1 MDFGVCAITKIDD
14 IGLAVEAENLGYS
27 HLWVP
32 DSQMIWSD
40 CYAFLALA
48 ARETR
53 TIRLGT
59 GVSVAGTRSAPVTAH
74 SIATI
79 NRLAPGRTFLGI
91 GTGNTAQRLMGQ
103 RPIRFAEFE
112 EYVRVLRG
120 LLDGEEVD
128 YVNPG
133 TDPGGGAPRTIRFDM
148 LDLGFMQLEPRVPI
162 HVSGFYHR
170 TQQLAG
176 RYGDGLVVSIPPHR
190 DFVTRARSHA
200 ARGAAEAGRELPGDF
215 QLSSLTTA
223 VVLEPGETLESDRAI
238 RDCGPFVVSSIHYI
252 YEKIKENG
260 GEPPPHMRPFW
271 KKYCRLV
278 EETPERSRH
287 LRVHAGHCTWLHP
300 DEAEFV
306 TPELIRTTCL
316 AGTPDELVER
326 IRHLDE
332 AGLDHVMLLPSL
344 ETQRHTIEAFSRKV
358 MSRL

>member
-14 IGLAVEAENLGYS
+14 VGLAAEAENLGYS

-40 CYAFLALA
+40 CYAWMALA

-53 TIRLGT
+53 TIRIGT
-59 GVSVAGTRSAPVTAH
+59 GVSVAGTRTAPVTAH

-79 NRLAPGRTFLGI
+79 HRLAPGRVFLGI

-103 RPIRFAEFE
+103 RPIRYGEFE

-128 YVNPG
+128 YAY
-133 TDPGGGAPRTIRFDM
+133 PGGERRPIRFDM
-148 LDLGFMQLEPRVPI
+148 LDLGFMRIEPRIPI

-170 TQQLAG
+170 TQRLAG

-190 DFVTRARSHA
+190 DFVARARAHA
-200 ARGAAEAGRELPGDF
+200 ARGAAEAGRALPDGF
-215 QLSSLTTA
+215 RLSSLTTA
-223 VVLEPGETLESDRAI
+223 VVLEPGETLGSDRVI
-238 RDCGPFVVSSIHYI
+238 RDCGPFVASSIHYI
-252 YEKIKENG
+252 YEKIRENG
-260 GEPPPHMRPFW
+260 GEPPPHMRGFW

-326 IRHLDE
+326 IRCLDE

-344 ETQRHTIEAFSRKV
+344 ETQRRTIEAFSRKV

>member
-1 MDFGVCAITKIDD
+1 MEFGVCAITKIDD
-14 IGLAVEAENLGYS
+14 VGLAVEAENLGYS

-40 CYAFLALA
+40 CYAFMALA

-59 GVSVAGTRSAPVTAH
+59 GVSVAGTRIAPVTAH

-79 NRLAPGRTFLGI
+79 NRLAPGRVFLGI

-103 RPIRFAEFE
+103 RPIRYAEFE
-112 EYVRVLRG
+112 EYVRVLHG
-120 LLDGEEVD
+120 LLHGEEVD
-128 YVNPG
+128 YAC
-133 TDPGGGAPRTIRFDM
+133 PGGERRSIRFDM
-148 LDLGFMQLEPRVPI
+148 LDLGFMQIEPRIPI

-170 TQQLAG
+170 TQRLAG

-190 DFVTRARSHA
+190 DFVARARANA
-200 ARGAAEAGRELPGDF
+200 ARGAADAGRTLPDGF
-215 QLSSLTTA
+215 YLSSLTTA
-223 VVLEPGETLESDRAI
+223 VVLEPGETLESDRVI

-252 YEKIKENG
+252 YEKIRENG

-278 EETPERSRH
+278 EEVPERSRH

-316 AGTPDELVER
+316 AGAPEELIEQ
-326 IRHLDE
+326 IRRLDD
-332 AGLDHVMLLPSL
+332 AGLDHLMLLPSL
-344 ETQRHTIEAFSRKV
+344 ATQRRTIEAFSRKV
-358 MSRL
+358 MARL

>member
-14 IGLAVEAENLGYS
+14 VGLAVEAENLGYS

-40 CYAFLALA
+40 CYAFMALA

-59 GVSVAGTRSAPVTAH
+59 GVSVAGTRIAPVTAH

-79 NRLAPGRTFLGI
+79 NRLAPGRVFLGI
-91 GTGNTAQRLMGQ
+91 GAGNTAQRLMGQ
-103 RPIRFAEFE
+103 PPIRYAEFE
-112 EYVRVLRG
+112 EYVRVLHG
-120 LLDGEEVD
+120 LLRGEEVD
-128 YVNPG
+128 YAC
-133 TDPGGGAPRTIRFDM
+133 PGGEPRPIRFDM
-148 LDLGFMQLEPRVPI
+148 LDLGFMQIEPHVPI

-170 TQQLAG
+170 TQRLAG

-190 DFVTRARSHA
+190 DFVTRARANA
-200 ARGAAEAGRELPGDF
+200 ARGAEDAGRRLPDGF
-215 QLSSLTTA
+215 YLSSLTTA
-223 VVLEPGETLESDRAI
+223 VVLEPGETLESDRVI

-260 GEPPPHMRPFW
+260 GEPPPHMRGFW

-278 EETPERSRH
+278 EETPERRRH

-316 AGTPDELVER
+316 AGTPDELIEQVR
-326 IRHLDE
+326 RLDD
-332 AGLDHVMLLPSL
+332 AGLDHLMLLPSL
-344 ETQRHTIEAFSRKV
+344 ETQRRTIDAFSRKV
-358 MSRL
+358 MARL

>member
-1 MDFGVCAITKIDD
+1 MEFGVCAITKIDD
-14 IGLAVEAENLGYS
+14 VGLAVEAENLGYS

-40 CYAFLALA
+40 CYAFMALA

-59 GVSVAGTRSAPVTAH
+59 GVSVAGTRIAPVTAH

-79 NRLAPGRTFLGI
+79 NRLAPGRVFLGI

-103 RPIRFAEFE
+103 RPIRYAEFE
-112 EYVRVLRG
+112 EYVRVLHG
-120 LLDGEEVD
+120 LLHGEEVD
-128 YVNPG
+128 YAC
-133 TDPGGGAPRTIRFDM
+133 PGGERRSIRFDM
-148 LDLGFMQLEPRVPI
+148 LDLGFMQIEPRIPI

-170 TQQLAG
+170 TQRLAG

-190 DFVTRARSHA
+190 DFVARARANA
-200 ARGAAEAGRELPGDF
+200 ARGAADAGRTLPDGF
-215 QLSSLTTA
+215 YLSSLTTA
-223 VVLEPGETLESDRAI
+223 VVLEPGETLESDRVI

-252 YEKIKENG
+252 YEKIRENG

-278 EETPERSRH
+278 EEAPERSRH
-287 LRVHAGHCTWLHP
+287 LRVHAGHCTWLRP

>member
-14 IGLAVEAENLGYS
+14 VGLAVEAENLGYS
-27 HLWVP
+27 DLWVP

-40 CYAFLALA
+40 CYAFMALA
-48 ARETR
+48 ARATR

-59 GVSVAGTRSAPVTAH
+59 GVSVAGTRTAPVTAH

-103 RPIRFAEFE
+103 PPIRYAEFE

-120 LLDGEEVD
+120 LLDGAEVE
-128 YVNPG
+128 YAG
-133 TDPGGGAPRTIRFDM
+133 PGGERRPIRFDM
-148 LDLGFMQLEPRVPI
+148 LDLGFMQIEPRIPI
-162 HVSGFYHR
+162 HLSGFYHR

-190 DFVTRARSHA
+190 DFVTRARAHA
-200 ARGAAEAGRELPGDF
+200 ARGAAEAGRELPAGF
-215 QLSSLTTA
+215 RLSSLTTA
-223 VVLEPGETLESDRAI
+223 VVLEPGETLESDRVI

-252 YEKIKENG
+252 YEKIRENG
-260 GEPPPHMRPFW
+260 GEPPPHMRGFW
-271 KKYCRLV
+271 KEYCRLV

-287 LRVHAGHCTWLHP
+287 FRVHAGHCTWLHP

-306 TPELIRTTCL
+306 TPDLIRTTCL
-316 AGTPDELVER
+316 AGTPDELVES

-344 ETQRHTIEAFSRKV
+344 ETQRQTIEAFSRKV
-358 MSRL
+358 MARL

>member
-14 IGLAVEAENLGYS
+14 VGLAVEAENLGYS
-27 HLWVP
+27 DLWVP

-40 CYAFLALA
+40 CYAFMALA
-48 ARETR
+48 ARATR

-59 GVSVAGTRSAPVTAH
+59 GVSVAGTRTAPVTAH

-103 RPIRFAEFE
+103 PPIRYAEFE

-120 LLDGEEVD
+120 LLDGAEVE
-128 YVNPG
+128 YAG
-133 TDPGGGAPRTIRFDM
+133 PGGERRPIRFDM
-148 LDLGFMQLEPRVPI
+148 LDLGFMQIEPRIPI

-170 TQQLAG
+170 TQRLAG

-190 DFVTRARSHA
+190 DFVTRARAHA
-200 ARGAAEAGRELPGDF
+200 ARGAAEAGRELPAGF
-215 QLSSLTTA
+215 RLSSLTTA
-223 VVLEPGETLESDRAI
+223 VVLEPGETLESDRVI

-252 YEKIKENG
+252 YEKIRENG
-260 GEPPPHMRPFW
+260 GEPPPHMRGFW
-271 KKYCRLV
+271 KEYCRLV

-287 LRVHAGHCTWLHP
+287 FRVHAGHCTWLHP

-306 TPELIRTTCL
+306 TPDLIRTTCL
-316 AGTPDELVER
+316 AGTPDELVES

-344 ETQRHTIEAFSRKV
+344 ETQRQTIEAFSRKV
-358 MSRL
+358 MARL

>member
-1 MDFGVCAITKIDD
+1 MDFGVCAITRIDD
-14 IGLAVEAENLGYS
+14 VGLAVEAENLGYS

-40 CYAFLALA
+40 CYAFMALA

-53 TIRLGT
+53 TIRIGT
-59 GVSVAGTRSAPVTAH
+59 GVSVAGTRTAPVTAH

-103 RPIRFAEFE
+103 PPIRYAEFE
-112 EYVRVLRG
+112 EYVRVLRE
-120 LLDGEEVD
+120 LLDGAEVE
-128 YVNPG
+128 YAY
-133 TDPGGGAPRTIRFDM
+133 PGGERRPIRFDM
-148 LDLGFMQLEPRVPI
+148 LELGFMQIEPRIPI

-170 TQQLAG
+170 TQRLAG
-176 RYGDGLVVSIPPHR
+176 RHGDGLVVSIPPHR
-190 DFVTRARSHA
+190 DFVTRARANA
-200 ARGAAEAGRELPGDF
+200 ARGAAEAGRELPAEF
-215 QLSSLTTA
+215 RLSSLTTA
-223 VVLEPGETLESDRAI
+223 VVLGPGETLESERAI

-252 YEKIKENG
+252 YEKIRELG
-260 GEPPPHMRPFW
+260 GEPPPHMRGFW

-278 EETPERSRH
+278 EETPERRRH

-344 ETQRHTIEAFSRKV
+344 ETQHHTIEAFSREV
-358 MSRL
+358 LARL

>member
-1 MDFGVCAITKIDD
+1 MEFGVCAITKIDD
-14 IGLAVEAENLGYS
+14 VGLATEAENLGYT

-40 CYAFLALA
+40 CYAFMALA

-59 GVSVAGTRSAPVTAH
+59 GVSVAGTRIAPVTAH

-79 NRLAPGRTFLGI
+79 NRLAPGRVFLGI
-91 GTGNTAQRLMGQ
+91 GAGNTAQRLMGQ
-103 RPIRFAEFE
+103 RPIRYAELE
-112 EYVRVLRG
+112 EYVRVLHA
-120 LLDGEEVD
+120 LLRGEEVD
-128 YVNPG
+128 YAGPG
-133 TDPGGGAPRTIRFDM
+133 SGDGERRPIRFDM
-148 LDLGFMQLEPRVPI
+148 LDLGFMQIEPRIPI

-170 TQQLAG
+170 TQRLAG

-190 DFVTRARSHA
+190 DFVTRARANA
-200 ARGAAEAGRELPGDF
+200 ARGAADAGRALPDDF
-215 QLSSLTTA
+215 HLSSLTTA
-223 VVLEPGETLESDRAI
+223 VVLEPGETLESDRVI

-260 GEPPPHMRPFW
+260 GEPPPHMRGFW

-316 AGTPDELVER
+316 AGTPDELTDHL
-326 IRHLDE
+326 RHLDD
-332 AGLDHVMLLPSL
+332 AGLDHLMLLPSL

-358 MSRL
+358 MARL

>member
-14 IGLAVEAENLGYS
+14 VGLATEAENLGYS
-27 HLWVP
+27 RLWVP

-40 CYAFLALA
+40 CYAYMALA

-53 TIRLGT
+53 TIRIGT
-59 GVSVAGTRSAPVTAH
+59 GVSVAGTRTAPVTAH

-79 NRLAPGRTFLGI
+79 NRLAPGRVFLGI

-103 RPIRFAEFE
+103 PPIRYAEFE

-128 YVNPG
+128 YAG
-133 TDPGGGAPRTIRFDM
+133 AGGEARPIRFDM
-148 LDLGFMQLEPRVPI
+148 LDLGFMQVEPRIPI

-170 TQQLAG
+170 TQRLAG

-190 DFVTRARSHA
+190 DFVTRARSNA
-200 ARGAAEAGRELPGDF
+200 ARGAAEAGRELPGGF
-215 QLSSLTTA
+215 QFSSLTTA

-260 GEPPPHMRPFW
+260 GEPPPHMRGFW

-278 EETPERSRH
+278 EETPQRSRH

-300 DEAEFV
+300 DEVEFV

-316 AGTPDELVER
+316 VGTPDELVQN

>member
-1 MDFGVCAITKIDD
+1 MEFGVCAITKIDD
-14 IGLAVEAENLGYS
+14 VGLAVEAENLGYS

-40 CYAFLALA
+40 CYAFMALA

-59 GVSVAGTRSAPVTAH
+59 GVSVAGTRIAPVTAH

-79 NRLAPGRTFLGI
+79 NRLAPGRVFLGI

-103 RPIRFAEFE
+103 RPIRYAEFE
-112 EYVRVLRG
+112 EYVRVLHG
-120 LLDGEEVD
+120 LLHGEEVD
-128 YVNPG
+128 YAC
-133 TDPGGGAPRTIRFDM
+133 PGGERRSIRFDM
-148 LDLGFMQLEPRVPI
+148 LDLGFMQIEPRIPI

-170 TQQLAG
+170 TQRLAG

-190 DFVTRARSHA
+190 DFVARARANA
-200 ARGAAEAGRELPGDF
+200 ARGAADAGRTLPDGF
-215 QLSSLTTA
+215 YLSSLTTA
-223 VVLEPGETLESDRAI
+223 VVLEPGETLESDRVI

-252 YEKIKENG
+252 YEKIRENG

-278 EETPERSRH
+278 EEAPERSRH

-316 AGTPDELVER
+316 AGAPEELIDQ
-326 IRHLDE
+326 IRRLDD
-332 AGLDHVMLLPSL
+332 AGLDHLMLLPSL
-344 ETQRHTIEAFSRKV
+344 ATQRHTIEAFSRKV
-358 MSRL
+358 MARL

>member
-14 IGLAVEAENLGYS
+14 VGLAIEAENLGYS

-40 CYAFLALA
+40 CYAFMALA
-48 ARETR
+48 ARETG
-53 TIRLGT
+53 TIRIGT
-59 GVSVAGTRSAPVTAH
+59 GVSVAGTRTAPVTAH
-74 SIATI
+74 SIATV

-103 RPIRFAEFE
+103 PPIRYAEFE

-120 LLDGEEVD
+120 LLDGEEVE
-128 YVNPG
+128 YAY
-133 TDPGGGAPRTIRFDM
+133 PGGEPRPIRFDM
-148 LDLGFMQLEPRVPI
+148 LDLGFMQIEPRIPI

-190 DFVTRARSHA
+190 DFVTRARSNA
-200 ARGAAEAGRELPGDF
+200 ARGAAEAGRELADDF
-215 QLSSLTTA
+215 RLSSLTTA
-223 VVLEPGETLESDRAI
+223 VVLEPGETLESERAI

-252 YEKIKENG
+252 YEKIRELG
-260 GEPPPHMRPFW
+260 GEPPPHMRGFW

-306 TPELIRTTCL
+306 TPELICTTCL
-316 AGTPDELVER
+316 AGPPDELVER
-326 IRHLDE
+326 LRHLDE

-344 ETQRHTIEAFSRKV
+344 ETQRRTIEAFSRQV
-358 MSRL
+358 MARL

>member
-14 IGLAVEAENLGYS
+14 VGLATEAENLGYS
-27 HLWVP
+27 RLWVP

-40 CYAFLALA
+40 CYAYMALA

-53 TIRLGT
+53 TIRIGT
-59 GVSVAGTRSAPVTAH
+59 GVSVAGTRTAPVTAH

-79 NRLAPGRTFLGI
+79 NRLAPGRVFLGI

-103 RPIRFAEFE
+103 PPIRYAEFE

-128 YVNPG
+128 YAG
-133 TDPGGGAPRTIRFDM
+133 AGGEARPIRFDM
-148 LDLGFMQLEPRVPI
+148 LDLGFMQVEPRIPI

-170 TQQLAG
+170 TQRLAG

-190 DFVTRARSHA
+190 DFVTRARSNA
-200 ARGAAEAGRELPGDF
+200 ARGAAEAGRELPGGF

-260 GEPPPHMRPFW
+260 GEPPPHMRGFW

-300 DEAEFV
+300 DEVEFV

-316 AGTPDELVER
+316 VGTPDELVEN

>member
-14 IGLAVEAENLGYS
+14 VGLAVEAENLGYS

-40 CYAFLALA
+40 CYAFMALA

-59 GVSVAGTRSAPVTAH
+59 GVSVAGTRIAPVTAH

-79 NRLAPGRTFLGI
+79 NRLAPGRVFLGV
-91 GTGNTAQRLMGQ
+91 GAGNTAQRLMGQ
-103 RPIRFAEFE
+103 PPIRYAEFE
-112 EYVRVLRG
+112 EYVRVLHG
-120 LLDGEEVD
+120 LLRGEEVD
-128 YVNPG
+128 YAS
-133 TDPGGGAPRTIRFDM
+133 PGGEPRPIRFDM
-148 LDLGFMQLEPRVPI
+148 LDLGFMRIEPHVPI

-170 TQQLAG
+170 TQRLAG

-190 DFVTRARSHA
+190 DFVTRARANA
-200 ARGAAEAGRELPGDF
+200 ARGAEDAGRRLPDGF
-215 QLSSLTTA
+215 YLSSLTTA
-223 VVLEPGETLESDRAI
+223 VVLEPGETLESDRVI

-252 YEKIKENG
+252 YEKIRENG
-260 GEPPPHMRPFW
+260 GEPPPHMRGFW

-316 AGTPDELVER
+316 AGTPDELIEQVR
-326 IRHLDE
+326 RLDD
-332 AGLDHVMLLPSL
+332 AGLDHLMLLPSL
-344 ETQRHTIEAFSRKV
+344 ETQRRTIDAFSRKV
-358 MSRL
+358 MARL

>member
-14 IGLAVEAENLGYS
+14 VGLATEAENLGYS
-27 HLWVP
+27 RLWVP

-40 CYAFLALA
+40 CYAYMALA

-53 TIRLGT
+53 TIRIGT
-59 GVSVAGTRSAPVTAH
+59 GVSVAGTRTAPVTAH

-79 NRLAPGRTFLGI
+79 NRLAPGRVFLGI

-103 RPIRFAEFE
+103 PPIRYAEFE

-128 YVNPG
+128 YA
-133 TDPGGGAPRTIRFDM
+133 GAGSEARPIRFDM
-148 LDLGFMQLEPRVPI
+148 LDLGFMQVEPRIPI

-170 TQQLAG
+170 TQRLAG

-190 DFVTRARSHA
+190 DFVTRARSNA
-200 ARGAAEAGRELPGDF
+200 ARGAAEAGRELPGGF

-260 GEPPPHMRPFW
+260 GEPPPHMRGFW

-278 EETPERSRH
+278 EETPQRSRH

-300 DEAEFV
+300 DEVEFV

-316 AGTPDELVER
+316 VGTPDELVEN

>member
-14 IGLAVEAENLGYS
+14 VGLAVEAENLGYS

-40 CYAFLALA
+40 CYAFMALA

-59 GVSVAGTRSAPVTAH
+59 GVSVAGTRIAPVTAH

-79 NRLAPGRTFLGI
+79 NRLAPGRVFLGI
-91 GTGNTAQRLMGQ
+91 GAGNTAQRLMGQ
-103 RPIRFAEFE
+103 PPIRYAEFE
-112 EYVRVLRG
+112 EYVRVLHG
-120 LLDGEEVD
+120 LLRGEEVD
-128 YVNPG
+128 YAC
-133 TDPGGGAPRTIRFDM
+133 PGGEPRPIRFDM
-148 LDLGFMQLEPRVPI
+148 LDLGFMQIEPHVPI

-170 TQQLAG
+170 TQRLAG

-190 DFVTRARSHA
+190 DFVTRARANA
-200 ARGAAEAGRELPGDF
+200 ARGAEDAGRRLPDGF
-215 QLSSLTTA
+215 YLSSLTTA
-223 VVLEPGETLESDRAI
+223 VVLEPGETLESDRVI

-252 YEKIKENG
+252 YEKIEENG
-260 GEPPPHMRPFW
+260 GEPPPHMRGFW

-278 EETPERSRH
+278 EETPERRRH

-316 AGTPDELVER
+316 AGTPDELIEQVR
-326 IRHLDE
+326 GLDD
-332 AGLDHVMLLPSL
+332 AGLDHLMLLPSL
-344 ETQRHTIEAFSRKV
+344 ETQRRTIDAFSRKV
-358 MSRL
+358 MARL

>member
-14 IGLAVEAENLGYS
+14 VGLATEAENLGYS

-40 CYAFLALA
+40 CYAWMALA

-53 TIRLGT
+53 TIRIGT
-59 GVSVAGTRSAPVTAH
+59 GVSVAGTRTAPVTAH

-79 NRLAPGRTFLGI
+79 HRLAPGRVFLGI

-103 RPIRFAEFE
+103 RPIRYGEFE

-120 LLDGEEVD
+120 LLDGGEVD
-128 YVNPG
+128 YAY
-133 TDPGGGAPRTIRFDM
+133 PGGERRPIRFDM
-148 LDLGFMQLEPRVPI
+148 LDLGFMRIEPRIPI

-170 TQQLAG
+170 TQRLAG

-190 DFVTRARSHA
+190 DFVARARAHA
-200 ARGAAEAGRELPGDF
+200 ARGAAEAGRALPDGF
-215 QLSSLTTA
+215 RLSSLTTA
-223 VVLEPGETLESDRAI
+223 VVLEPGETLGSDRVI

-252 YEKIKENG
+252 YEKIRENG
-260 GEPPPHMRPFW
+260 GEPPPHMRGFW

-326 IRHLDE
+326 IRCLDE

>member
-1 MDFGVCAITKIDD
+1 MEFGVCAITKIDD
-14 IGLAVEAENLGYS
+14 VGLAVEAENLGYS

-40 CYAFLALA
+40 CYAFMALA

-59 GVSVAGTRSAPVTAH
+59 GVSVAGTRIAPVTAH

-79 NRLAPGRTFLGI
+79 NRLAPGRVFLGI

-103 RPIRFAEFE
+103 RPIRYAEFE
-112 EYVRVLRG
+112 EYVRVLHG
-120 LLDGEEVD
+120 LLHGEEVD
-128 YVNPG
+128 YAC
-133 TDPGGGAPRTIRFDM
+133 PGGERRSIRFDM
-148 LDLGFMQLEPRVPI
+148 LDLGFMQIEPRIPI

-170 TQQLAG
+170 TQRLAG

-190 DFVTRARSHA
+190 DFVARARANA
-200 ARGAAEAGRELPGDF
+200 ARGAADAGRTLPDGF
-215 QLSSLTTA
+215 YLSSLTTA
-223 VVLEPGETLESDRAI
+223 VVLEPGETLESDRVI

-252 YEKIKENG
+252 YEKIRENG

-278 EETPERSRH
+278 EEAPERSRH

-316 AGTPDELVER
+316 AGAPEELIEQ
-326 IRHLDE
+326 IRRLDD
-332 AGLDHVMLLPSL
+332 AGLDHLMLLPSL
-344 ETQRHTIEAFSRKV
+344 ATQRHTIEAFSRKV
-358 MSRL
+358 MARL

>member
-14 IGLAVEAENLGYS
+14 VGLATEAENLGYS
-27 HLWVP
+27 RLWVP

-40 CYAFLALA
+40 CYAYMALA

-53 TIRLGT
+53 TIRIGT
-59 GVSVAGTRSAPVTAH
+59 GVSVAGTRTAPVTAH

-79 NRLAPGRTFLGI
+79 NRLAPGRVFLGI

-103 RPIRFAEFE
+103 PPIRYAEFE

-128 YVNPG
+128 YAG
-133 TDPGGGAPRTIRFDM
+133 AGGEARPIRFDM
-148 LDLGFMQLEPRVPI
+148 LDLGFMQVEPRIPI

-170 TQQLAG
+170 TQRLAG

-190 DFVTRARSHA
+190 DFVTRARSNA
-200 ARGAAEAGRELPGDF
+200 ARGAAEAGRELPGGF

-260 GEPPPHMRPFW
+260 GEPPPHMRGFW

-278 EETPERSRH
+278 EETPQRSRH

-300 DEAEFV
+300 DEVEFV

-316 AGTPDELVER
+316 VGTPDELVEN

>member
-40 CYAFLALA
+40 CYAYMALA

-79 NRLAPGRTFLGI
+79 NRLAPGRVFLGI
-91 GTGNTAQRLMGQ
+91 GTGNTAHRLMGQ
-103 RPIRFAEFE
+103 RPLRYAEFE

-133 TDPGGGAPRTIRFDM
+133 ADLGDGERRTIRFDM
-148 LDLGFMQLEPRVPI
+148 LDLGFMQVEPRIPI

-190 DFVTRARSHA
+190 DFVTRARAHA

-223 VVLEPGETLESDRAI
+223 VVLDPGETLESERAI
-238 RDCGPFVVSSIHYI
+238 RGLRGRSWCPRSTTSTRRSRRTAASRRPTCGPSGRSTAASS
-252 YEKIKENG
+252 
-260 GEPPPHMRPFW
+260 R
-271 KKYCRLV
+271 R
-278 EETPERSRH
+278 
-287 LRVHAGHCTWLHP
+287 
-300 DEAEFV
+300 
-306 TPELIRTTCL
+306 
-316 AGTPDELVER
+316 
-326 IRHLDE
+326 
-332 AGLDHVMLLPSL
+332 LPSGVA
-344 ETQRHTIEAFSRKV
+344 TSGCTPATARGSTRTRRS
-358 MSRL
+358 S

>member
-14 IGLAVEAENLGYS
+14 VGLATEAENLGYS
-27 HLWVP
+27 RLWVP

-40 CYAFLALA
+40 CYAYMALA

-53 TIRLGT
+53 TIRIGT
-59 GVSVAGTRSAPVTAH
+59 GVSVAGTRTAPVTAH

-79 NRLAPGRTFLGI
+79 NRLAPGRVFLGI

-103 RPIRFAEFE
+103 PPIRYAEFE

-128 YVNPG
+128 YAG
-133 TDPGGGAPRTIRFDM
+133 EGGEARPIRFDM
-148 LDLGFMQLEPRVPI
+148 LDLGFMQVEPRIPI

-170 TQQLAG
+170 TQRLAG

-190 DFVTRARSHA
+190 DFVTRARSNA
-200 ARGAAEAGRELPGDF
+200 ARGAAEAGRELPGGF

-260 GEPPPHMRPFW
+260 GEPPPHMRGFW

-316 AGTPDELVER
+316 VGTPDELVEN

>member
-14 IGLAVEAENLGYS
+14 VGLATEAENLGYS

-40 CYAFLALA
+40 CYAYMALA

-53 TIRLGT
+53 TIRIGT
-59 GVSVAGTRSAPVTAH
+59 GVSVAGTRTAPVTAH
-74 SIATI
+74 GIATI
-79 NRLAPGRTFLGI
+79 NRLAPGRVFLGI
-91 GTGNTAQRLMGQ
+91 GAGNTAQRLMGQ
-103 RPIRFAEFE
+103 PPIRYAEFE

-128 YVNPG
+128 YAG
-133 TDPGGGAPRTIRFDM
+133 AGGEARPIRFDM
-148 LDLGFMQLEPRVPI
+148 LDLGFMQVEPRIPI

-170 TQQLAG
+170 TQRLAG

-190 DFVTRARSHA
+190 DFVTRARSNA
-200 ARGAAEAGRELPGDF
+200 ARGAAEAGRELPGGF

-260 GEPPPHMRPFW
+260 GEPPPHMRGFW
-271 KKYCRLV
+271 KQYCRLV
-278 EETPERSRH
+278 EEIPERSRH

-316 AGTPDELVER
+316 VGTPDELVEN

>member
-14 IGLAVEAENLGYS
+14 VGLAVEAENLGYS

-40 CYAFLALA
+40 CYAFMALA

-59 GVSVAGTRSAPVTAH
+59 GVSVAGTRIAPVTAH

-79 NRLAPGRTFLGI
+79 NRLAPGRVFLGI

-103 RPIRFAEFE
+103 PPIRYAEFE
-112 EYVRVLRG
+112 EYVRVLYG
-120 LLDGEEVD
+120 LLRGEEVD
-128 YVNPG
+128 YAY
-133 TDPGGGAPRTIRFDM
+133 PGGERRPIRFDM
-148 LDLGFMQLEPRVPI
+148 LDLGFMQIEPHVPI

-170 TQQLAG
+170 TQRLAG

-190 DFVTRARSHA
+190 DFVTRARANA
-200 ARGAAEAGRELPGDF
+200 ARGAEDAGRALPDGF
-215 QLSSLTTA
+215 YLSSLTTA
-223 VVLEPGETLESDRAI
+223 VVLEPGETLRSDRVI
-238 RDCGPFVVSSIHYI
+238 RDCGPFVASSIHYI

-260 GEPPPHMRPFW
+260 GEPPPHMRSFW

-278 EETPERSRH
+278 EEAPERSRH
-287 LRVHAGHCTWLHP
+287 LRVHAGHCTWLHS

-316 AGTPDELVER
+316 AGTPDELIEQV
-326 IRHLDE
+326 RHLED
-332 AGLDHVMLLPSL
+332 AGLDHLMLLPSL
-344 ETQRHTIEAFSRKV
+344 ETQRHTIGAFSRKV
-358 MSRL
+358 MARL